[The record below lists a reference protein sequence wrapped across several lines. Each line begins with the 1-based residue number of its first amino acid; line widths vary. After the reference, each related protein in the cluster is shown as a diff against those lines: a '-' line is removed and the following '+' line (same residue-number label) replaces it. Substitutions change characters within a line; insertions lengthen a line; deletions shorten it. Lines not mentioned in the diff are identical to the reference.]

1 MAANLWKVGTSNA
14 FNTTLNGNVLTGDT
28 SITLTSV
35 TGLQA
40 PGVIVID
47 RQSASNVDT
56 PTVRE
61 YIGFTGISSTTI
73 TGCTRGLGGSSA
85 QSHQSGAKVEEVFTV
100 THWNDLITAI
110 MNVLNSSG
118 ILDTTKVVDL
128 ITVQTLTNKTISGG
142 NFSGTIGG
150 SPTYSGKPI
159 FTVTQP
165 TITTDTD
172 SGTITFD
179 MNVASTHKVILGGN
193 RTLAVTNVAN
203 PQAFLIF
210 LKQDST
216 GSRTVTWWSSINWN
230 NGITPTLT
238 TTANKT
244 DIFQFFFDGINYWGS
259 TVQQG
264 S

>member
-128 ITVQTLTNKTISGG
+128 ITVQTLTNKT
-142 NFSGTIGG
+142 
-150 SPTYSGKPI
+150 
-159 FTVTQP
+159 
-165 TITTDTD
+165 
-172 SGTITFD
+172 
-179 MNVASTHKVILGGN
+179 
-193 RTLAVTNVAN
+193 
-203 PQAFLIF
+203 
-210 LKQDST
+210 
-216 GSRTVTWWSSINWN
+216 
-230 NGITPTLT
+230 
-238 TTANKT
+238 